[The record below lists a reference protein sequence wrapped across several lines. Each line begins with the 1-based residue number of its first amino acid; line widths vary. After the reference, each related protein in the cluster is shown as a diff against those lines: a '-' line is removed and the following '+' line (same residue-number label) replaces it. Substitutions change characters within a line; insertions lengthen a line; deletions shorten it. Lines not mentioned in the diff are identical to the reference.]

1 MKCYNCKR
9 SIPDNSIF
17 CNWCGKYQL
26 DEKEKSD
33 EVTVPEPKQLPS
45 GAWRI
50 QLRREGESVTA
61 DTYEACRAEAV
72 KVRRKWLQYQ
82 EDHPQP
88 EKFLSL
94 GDAID
99 AYISSKDNILSPST
113 IRSYKKYRKYR
124 LQPCMSWNIYDPD
137 NKWQSAVNNEAKDVS
152 AKTVF
157 NAWHLCTAAMN
168 ANGVSAPAVS
178 LPRKIKA
185 DRKWLDYDQ
194 INVFLKAV
202 HGKPCELG
210 ALLALHSLR
219 LSELL
224 AITPADV
231 LLDKKLLL
239 VRGSRVLNS
248 DGELVYKELNK
259 TDSSRREVPIVIP
272 RLSDLLKQVDQQADF
287 ICDMHRK
294 KLYDQINSVCR
305 KAGLPEV
312 GVHGLRHSFASLAYH
327 LGWKEL
333 STMQVGGWSNS
344 QVVHEIY
351 THNADLEADIKSMR
365 KHYKMK

>member
-152 AKTVF
+152 A
-157 NAWHLCTAAMN
+157 
-168 ANGVSAPAVS
+168 
-178 LPRKIKA
+178 
-185 DRKWLDYDQ
+185 
-194 INVFLKAV
+194 
-202 HGKPCELG
+202 
-210 ALLALHSLR
+210 
-219 LSELL
+219 
-224 AITPADV
+224 
-231 LLDKKLLL
+231 
-239 VRGSRVLNS
+239 
-248 DGELVYKELNK
+248 
-259 TDSSRREVPIVIP
+259 
-272 RLSDLLKQVDQQADF
+272 
-287 ICDMHRK
+287 
-294 KLYDQINSVCR
+294 
-305 KAGLPEV
+305 
-312 GVHGLRHSFASLAYH
+312 
-327 LGWKEL
+327 
-333 STMQVGGWSNS
+333 
-344 QVVHEIY
+344 
-351 THNADLEADIKSMR
+351 
-365 KHYKMK
+365 